1 MSVTALRQVE
11 NNSDPEKWNTFDTLW
26 TLYPRRVARKDAEK
40 AWMRLDEKQRA
51 DAIEA
56 LVAWRKIWAQKDI
69 QYIPHASTWLNG
81 ERFYDELPVNNA
93 PTHASHVPAKP
104 HLAVERGEMPA
115 SVRDAIARIR
125 KG

>member
-1 MSVTALRQVE
+1 MLKAVE
-11 NNSDPEKWNTFDTLW
+11 APEQWNTFDNFW
-26 TLYPRRVARKDAEK
+26 ALYPRRVARKDSEK

-56 LVAWRKIWAQKDI
+56 LVAWRKIWAQKEI

-81 ERFYDELPVNNA
+81 ERFYDELPTNNT

-104 HLAVERGEMPA
+104 HLESERGEMPE
-115 SVRDAIARIR
+115 SVKAAIAKVRAR
-125 KG
+125 